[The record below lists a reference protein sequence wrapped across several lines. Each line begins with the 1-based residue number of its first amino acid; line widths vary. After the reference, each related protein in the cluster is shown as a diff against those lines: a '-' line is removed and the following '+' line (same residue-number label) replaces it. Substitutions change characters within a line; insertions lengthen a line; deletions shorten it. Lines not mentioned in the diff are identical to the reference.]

1 MLFFLW
7 TESQIY
13 IRDLKTFNKMKR
25 HYIILLTLLFFI
37 TISENAFSSESNPLK
52 KLKRTVA
59 ILPFY
64 NLKKDKNDFYS
75 NLIRDSI
82 KARLQEKLIYN
93 LIEFGEIKKN
103 MDKYNYDLE
112 SLNLDEQKAGN
123 FAKSLKADIVIYG
136 TFVVQ
141 KESINISVTAYDII
155 FKKSIITITEN
166 GNTGLEIFNLI
177 NINIGQN
184 LADKMS
190 NRVTMIDQTIF
201 DEIADRTKYIIE
213 ENDRDIINKLLKE
226 KEKYV
231 QVDISIQGT
240 DFPLAIP
247 RGYNVIIFIK
257 DEPGIFEIKYND
269 EIYQS
274 NSIGLKI
281 MVFENE
287 IGAKRTFNLIKDQ
300 SESMIYEYVQ
310 KKDSEITI
318 KRIRFK
324 KDKIRF
330 TMLRNEK
337 IYLISSSASTGLSG
351 LILLSGIIT
360 SSCMSYYIDLYN
372 KTPIE
377 QPEKI
382 SEYKN
387 NVYSLFPA
395 SLVLLS
401 LGGALIIPSVI
412 FWSFYGYCL
421 FLKKHT
427 ILNTLSFEMITGN
440 KFIELSI
447 KVKFM

>member
-1 MLFFLW
+1 
-7 TESQIY
+7 
-13 IRDLKTFNKMKR
+13 MKR